1 MSTVKLAMCPSASGL
16 HLPPDKLVARAL
28 LLLLLAFIFG
38 LTAGCTLLRLGGGG
52 AGKASAQPRLVEE
65 QAQLQRFADDFFAR
79 GGQGLDKS
87 ADRLVTDAGREQV
100 LRIKSSLGSSVLSIV
115 SGPNPNANLLD
126 LVSVTVLTRMSVEDY
141 WMHTTNGAAFQPWL
155 DASRVLETNV
165 WDLAARFLEPAH
177 VAELRA
183 GIKEWYART
192 PEMRTA
198 FFARP
203 HAFAA
208 MVWAAQG
215 RDAPKGSVF
224 SLVSLDPT
232 AGLDP
237 AVREVT
243 QSRLFAERAMYTAQ
257 RMPFF
262 LRLQGELLAYDV
274 AEQPATRLVL
284 SNSTQLSDSAE
295 RISRAAE
302 GLSQTAGQLPDRIS
316 AERKEV
322 LAALDSHQGQLRDLV
337 AGVDRALVSG
347 EKMSS
352 SLTITLTNAQ
362 GLAKQ
367 LRVGERRTN
376 APPFNILDY
385 AKTAEEVNA
394 MAQNL
399 NTLVGSLNQSAPEI
413 QRLSRQASAD
423 LEKVVDR
430 GFRLGL
436 VLIAV
441 LLTGAVLAGLLYRF
455 FAEKLKRFAA
465 SKNA

>member
-1 MSTVKLAMCPSASGL
+1 M
-16 HLPPDKLVARAL
+16 L
-28 LLLLLAFIFG
+28 LLVGVFG
-38 LTAGCTLLRLGGGG
+38 LTAGCTLLRVGRGG
-52 AGKASAQPRLVEE
+52 AGKPSAQPRLVEE

-87 ADRLVTDAGREQV
+87 AERLGTDAGREQV
-100 LRIKSSLGSSVLSIV
+100 LRIKASLGSSVLSIV

-126 LVSVTVLTRMSVEDY
+126 LVSVTVLTRMSIEDY

-155 DASRVLETNV
+155 DVSRVLETNV
-165 WDLAARFLEPAH
+165 WDLAARFLQPAQ

-192 PEMRTA
+192 PEVRTA

-215 RDAPKGSVF
+215 REAPRGGVF
-224 SLVSLDPT
+224 SLINLDPL
-232 AGLDP
+232 AELDP

-274 AEQPATRLVL
+274 AEQPTTRLVL
-284 SNSTQLSDSAE
+284 SNSTQLSGSAE
-295 RISRAAE
+295 RISRVAE
-302 GLSQTAGQLPDRIS
+302 ALNQTIGQLPDRFT
-316 AERKEV
+316 AERKEI
-322 LAALDSHQGQLRDLV
+322 LAAFESQQGPLRDLV

-347 EKMSS
+347 EKLSS
-352 SLTITLTNAQ
+352 SLTVTLTNAQ
-362 GLAKQ
+362 GLMKQ
-367 LRVGERRTN
+367 LRVGERTTN

-385 AKTAEEVNA
+385 AKTAEEVGA

-399 NTLVGSLNQSAPEI
+399 NTLIGSLNQSAPEI
-413 QRLSRQASAD
+413 QRLSRQAGAD
-423 LEKVVDR
+423 LERAVDR
-430 GFRLGL
+430 GFWLGL

-441 LLTGAVLAGLLYRF
+441 LLTGAVLAGLVYRF
-455 FAEKLKRFAA
+455 FAEKLKRRAA
-465 SKNA
+465 AGPGP

>member
-1 MSTVKLAMCPSASGL
+1 VLTRS
-16 HLPPDKLVARAL
+16 L
-28 LLLLLAFIFG
+28 LLLFLAGVFG
-38 LTAGCTLLRLGGGG
+38 LTAGCAMLRFGGGG
-52 AGKASAQPRLVEE
+52 EGKPSAQPRLVEE
-65 QAQLQRFADDFFAR
+65 QAQLQRFADNFLAW

-87 ADRLVTDAGREQV
+87 AERLGTEAGREQV
-100 LRIKSSLGSSVLSIV
+100 LRIKLLLGSSLLSIV

-126 LVSVTVLTRMSVEDY
+126 LVCVTVLTRMSIEDY

-155 DASRVLETNV
+155 DVSRVLETNV

-183 GIKEWYART
+183 AIKEGYART
-192 PEMRTA
+192 PDPEVRSA

-203 HAFAA
+203 YTFTA
-208 MVWAAQG
+208 MVSAAQG
-215 RDAPKGSVF
+215 KEAPKGSVF

-257 RMPFF
+257 RMPFL
-262 LRLQGELLAYDV
+262 LRLQGELLAYEV
-274 AEQPATRLVL
+274 AEQPAARLVL
-284 SNSTQLSDSAE
+284 SNSAQLSDSAE

-302 GLSQTAGQLPDRIS
+302 SLAQTVGQLPDRIS

-322 LAALDSHQGQLRDLV
+322 LAALESQQGPLRDLV
-337 AGVDRALVSG
+337 SGVDRALVSG

-352 SLTITLTNAQ
+352 SLTVTLTNAQ
-362 GLAKQ
+362 GLVNQ
-367 LRVGERRTN
+367 LKPSTN
-376 APPFNILDY
+376 RPPFNILDY
-385 AKTAEEVNA
+385 AKTAEEIDA

-399 NTLVGSLNQSAPEI
+399 NKLVGSLNQSEPEI
-413 QRLSRQASAD
+413 QRLSRQASGEMEREVA
-423 LEKVVDR
+423 R
-430 GFRLGL
+430 GFWLGL

-441 LLTGAVLAGLLYRF
+441 LLIGAGLAGLVCRF
-455 FAEKLKRFAA
+455 FAEKLWPRAA
-465 SKNA
+465 AGKSP